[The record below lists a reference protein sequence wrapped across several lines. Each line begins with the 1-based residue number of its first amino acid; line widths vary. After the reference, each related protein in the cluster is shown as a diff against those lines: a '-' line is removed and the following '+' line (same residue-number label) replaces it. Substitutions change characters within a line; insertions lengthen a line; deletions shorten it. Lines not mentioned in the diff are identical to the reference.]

1 MDIAAIVG
9 AVVGI
14 FVLFQAHGGHH
25 SAICDLT
32 ALLVPL
38 AGGLAATFVAFPIR
52 QAGNILH
59 LMWKALVPFHLCPS
73 SLLERVVTLAERARR
88 GGILS
93 LERAINE
100 DDDDFLAGGVRLAV
114 DGTEPDLIMD
124 ILETELQFIEARHA
138 LGARVLKT
146 LGRNWALF
154 GGVGA
159 LLVLAVNATPEA
171 GVELVGRAAAPLL
184 HGAVLAGLVALPLAR
199 KLATYS
205 DREILVKR
213 MIIEGVMSIQQG
225 DNPRVVEH
233 KLSVFMTPA
242 QRPSGPE
249 DTASKPEPMWMEGE
263 TAADPTTA
271 APVPPPPPDSE
282 ELVRY
287 LGENEEL
294 IIQSVRDA
302 AKEASPDSEQLAAVE
317 RLVGA
322 AVRKEIPLVSLL
334 ASVSSEVLR
343 NVQDALKA
351 PTVPAITTP
360 EAEPNPF
367 GFDDIVKLTDA
378 EIQTLLREVDQHD
391 LVIAMLGASSD
402 WRERILSGMSERV
415 ATYIRDEL
423 RYLRKIHPAEVLGT
437 QARLVAQVRQL
448 ARQGSVTLPA

>member
-1 MDIAAIVG
+1 MDIATIVG
-9 AVVGI
+9 VAVGV
-14 FVLFQAHGGHH
+14 FVLIQAHGGEH

-52 QAGNILH
+52 QAGSILP

-73 SLLERVVTLAERARR
+73 SLIERIVALAERARR

-100 DDDDFLAGGVRLAV
+100 DDDAFLAGAVRLAV

-124 ILETELQFIEARHA
+124 ILETELQFIEERHA

-159 LLVLAVNATPEA
+159 LLVLAVGATPEA
-171 GVELVGRAAAPLL
+171 GVELVSRAAAPLL
-184 HGAVLAGLVALPLAR
+184 YGAILAGLVALPIAR
-199 KLATYS
+199 KLNTYS
-205 DREILVKR
+205 SREVLVKR
-213 MIIEGVMSIQQG
+213 MTIEGIMSIQQG
-225 DNPRVVEH
+225 DNPRIVEH
-233 KLSVFMTPA
+233 KLSVFIPPA

-249 DTASKPEPMWMEGE
+249 DSTSTPEPMWMEGE

-271 APVPPPPPDSE
+271 APGPPPPPDSE
-282 ELVRY
+282 EFVRY

-294 IIQSVRDA
+294 IIQSVREA
-302 AKEASPDSEQLAAVE
+302 AKETSPDPEQLAAVE
-317 RLVGA
+317 RLVEA
-322 AVRKEIPLVSLL
+322 AVRKDIPLVSLL

-343 NVQDALKA
+343 SVQDTLKA
-351 PTVPAITTP
+351 PTAPAVTAP
-360 EAEPNPF
+360 ETEPSPF
-367 GFDDIVKLTDA
+367 GFDDIAKLTDE
-378 EIQTLLREVDQHD
+378 EIQMLLREVDQRD

-402 WRERILSGMSERV
+402 WRERILGCMSERV

-423 RYLRKIHPAEVLGT
+423 CYLRSIHPIEVLVT
-437 QARLVAQVRQL
+437 QSRIVAQVRHL
-448 ARQGSVTLPA
+448 ARQGSVTLP